1 MSISDISF
9 EEIEQIRQTC
19 RTLVGKCQMA
29 IVRGAPHPHVVTE
42 LQMLLDEAAGGP
54 EPERTVVSL
63 RRAYSMF
70 IEAYDE
76 ETREADFQALVDG
89 FESVEDYLE

>member
-1 MSISDISF
+1 MSISDISS

-19 RTLVGKCQMA
+19 RELVGKCQMA
-29 IVRGAPHPHVVTE
+29 VVRGAPHPHVINE

-70 IEAYDE
+70 VEAYDE
-76 ETREADFQALVDG
+76 ETRESDFNTLVDG
-89 FESVEDYLE
+89 FETVEEYLD